1 MKHSMLH
8 SAIQKAE
15 VEQLLVDARWS
26 HVSHHAQSRSVSWPG
41 DQPLLGDH
49 LDPAQLG
56 LEHPQLLLLDL
67 YQDAGPTG
75 EAGNHH

>member
-1 MKHSMLH
+1 MKHSMSH
-8 SAIQKAE
+8 QAIRKAE

-26 HVSHHAQSRSVSWPG
+26 QVSHHARGPSVSWPG

-56 LEHPQLLLLDL
+56 HECPQLLLLDL

-75 EAGNHH
+75 KAGNHH